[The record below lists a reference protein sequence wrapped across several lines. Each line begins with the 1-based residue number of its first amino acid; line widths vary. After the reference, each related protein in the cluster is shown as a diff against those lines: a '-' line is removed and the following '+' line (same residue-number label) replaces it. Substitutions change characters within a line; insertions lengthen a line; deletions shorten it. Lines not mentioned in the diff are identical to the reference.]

1 MSSLTRS
8 STSTTYENRDKRF
21 RTNGKTKITADLAHY
36 LFPMASRFG
45 YVDPDRNLSA
55 TRNYRTV
62 EDGFVSLDTGN
73 TPFSR
78 AALESMDL
86 RCPKFGMR
94 FALPRCAK
102 RNGMLKISVIDRRT
116 ERRLILEGKLIA
128 PWVAELRTAWKAA
141 NGQVGGPTLV
151 VDLRN
156 VTVISQEGENAL
168 LELIADGAKFRCSG
182 VLIRHLI
189 HELARRRKGNPREPV
204 HGAQRYMEDD

>member
-1 MSSLTRS
+1 
-8 STSTTYENRDKRF
+8 
-21 RTNGKTKITADLAHY
+21 
-36 LFPMASRFG
+36 MASRFG
-45 YVDPDRNLSA
+45 CVDSDRNLSA

-116 ERRLILEGKLIA
+116 ERRLVLEGKLIA
-128 PWVAELRTAWKAA
+128 PWVAELRTAWQAVNEEIKGRA
-141 NGQVGGPTLV
+141 LV
-151 VDLRN
+151 VDLGN
-156 VTVISQEGENAL
+156 VAVISQEGENAL
-168 LELIADGAKFRCSG
+168 LELM
-182 VLIRHLI
+182 
-189 HELARRRKGNPREPV
+189 N
-204 HGAQRYMEDD
+204 